1 MIYEK
6 LYSILPDILEE
17 FPKLLKLNDTLLS
30 RLLCYD

>member
-6 LYSILPDILEE
+6 LYPILPDILEE
-17 FPKLLKLNDTLLS
+17 FPKLLKLYDTLLS